1 MPITVAMIEEKEFK
15 TKMRGYDPVEVDE
28 FLDEICDEM
37 VAMQEEIST
46 LTQRLN
52 QTAHS
57 AYVSSAIPTPVPPP
71 APIPAP
77 APAPKPVEAP
87 KADSSE
93 AAQRLLAQAQKVY
106 DETIAEA
113 KAKAEEILS
122 GASERASS
130 GLEDLE
136 AEKSDLQQEVEMLR
150 QAAKDYR
157 ERFLRLIEEQHH
169 ILKSRKRRCSSD
181 PVFSAIPRRT
191 LPGIFL
197 RMQMN

>member
-37 VAMQEEIST
+37 VAMQEEIAT

-52 QTAHS
+52 QSAHN
-57 AYVSSAIPTPVPPP
+57 AYVSSAVPTPVPPP
-71 APIPAP
+71 AP
-77 APAPKPVEAP
+77 APAPKPAEAP
-87 KADSSE
+87 KAQDSSE

-113 KAKAEEILS
+113 KAKAEEIMN
-122 GASERASS
+122 GASSRASV
-130 GLEDLE
+130 GLEGLE
-136 AEKSDLQQEVEMLR
+136 AEKNDLKQEVEMLR
-150 QAAKDYR
+150 QTAKDYR

-169 ILKSRKRRCSSD
+169 ILKSETAL
-181 PVFSAIPRRT
+181 FE
-191 LPGIFL
+191 
-197 RMQMN
+197 